1 LSGPNESR
9 YQITHSSTPA
19 PPARILK
26 FLAVYGSLV
35 TIVVT
40 VLVWH
45 NPVQRA
51 VVGMAWGL
59 IFFWIVVGGV
69 LARVYQD
76 NIRHFVL
83 HVPIDWKIKFV
94 LFATL
99 LALVEEAITTTM
111 TNLAPVFGVQV
122 GQAYITASTNYL
134 DVVLGHSVIVFVP
147 MFIAWA
153 WLLSRYDFRPA
164 TVMLLFGL
172 TGTLAEAG
180 TFGLQHLAEVGLW
193 VFVYGLMVYLPAYSV
208 PGERGTKQ
216 PGLGHYVLAVFL
228 PFLFVVP
235 VAIVVGYF
243 HPVKIHFPQ

>member
-1 LSGPNESR
+1 MKVCR
-9 YQITHSSTPA
+9 FITS
-19 PPARILK
+19 ARILK
-26 FLAVYGSLV
+26 VLAVYGSLV
-35 TIVVT
+35 TIAVT
-40 VLVWH
+40 VLVWR

-51 VVGMAWGL
+51 IIGMAWGL
-59 IFFWIVVGGV
+59 IFFWIIVGGI
-69 LARVYQD
+69 LARVYRD
-76 NIRHFVL
+76 NIRRFVL
-83 HVPIDWKIKFV
+83 YVPVGWKTKFV
-94 LFATL
+94 LFATV

-180 TFGLQHLAEVGLW
+180 SFGLQHLTEIGLW
-193 VFVYGLMVYLPAYSV
+193 VFVYGLMVYLPACSV
-208 PGERGTKQ
+208 PAERSAKQ
-216 PGLGHYVLAVFL
+216 PRLHHYVLAVFL
-228 PFLFVVP
+228 PFLFAIP
-235 VAIVVGYF
+235 VAIVVGSL

>member
-1 LSGPNESR
+1 MMKACRL
-9 YQITHSSTPA
+9 IT
-19 PPARILK
+19 PARILK
-26 FLAVYGSLV
+26 VLAVYGSLV
-35 TIVVT
+35 TIAVT
-40 VLVWH
+40 LLVWH

-59 IFFWIVVGGV
+59 IFLWIIVGSI
-69 LARVYQD
+69 LARVYRD
-76 NIRHFVL
+76 NIRRLVL
-83 HVPIDWKIKFV
+83 RVPIGWKMKFV
-94 LFATL
+94 LFATV
-99 LALVEEAITTTM
+99 LALIEEAITTTM
-111 TNLAPVFGVQV
+111 TNLAPVFGVEV

-180 TFGLQHLAEVGLW
+180 TFGLQHMTEVGLW

-208 PGERGTKQ
+208 PAERSAKQ
-216 PGLGHYVLAVFL
+216 LRLHHYVLAIFL

-235 VAIVVGYF
+235 VAIAVGYF